1 MAVEDITVRTAV
13 VIVHGMGEKRPME
26 TFDSFVRTAL
36 HPRDGIWH
44 YQPRA
49 AEITDTYEARR
60 YFATS
65 RETAPQQGHT
75 EFFEYHW
82 PFLMTAGKFAG
93 VAPTALRLFLRR
105 PSNVPDALLGV
116 WRLVW
121 GVVLAAL
128 LVIPTLF
135 VAGYALNSDVPAWII
150 GLTISAVVLIF
161 WFGLYRMMARALVNK
176 KTVPLVDS
184 ARYLDPSPPSYAAR
198 RAIRGGLVELLG
210 DLHEDGYGR
219 IVLVAHGVGAYIAY
233 DALTLSWT
241 QTHQKQGK
249 PWCITDFVT
258 IGAPLAL
265 ADLVLTRPPLASGLK
280 TSDGTLRRELSMVCC
295 GAACSSR
302 ARPSASVS
310 ARLPSPPR
318 GGLTSGFRCLAVA
331 DAATGSAA
339 SWVRCSA
346 QASATSQSPA
356 TNPNGSSAGRRTP
369 STSAIPTRMRTAIS
383 PGISEGR
390 WRCRRRGRRADTGTS
405 FICSTVAKP
414 LTASH
419 SVA

>member
-1 MAVEDITVRTAV
+1 
-13 VIVHGMGEKRPME
+13 
-26 TFDSFVRTAL
+26 
-36 HPRDGIWH
+36 
-44 YQPRA
+44 
-49 AEITDTYEARR
+49 
-60 YFATS
+60 
-65 RETAPQQGHT
+65 
-75 EFFEYHW
+75 
-82 PFLMTAGKFAG
+82 MTAGKFAG

-105 PSNVPDALLGV
+105 PSNIPDALLGV

-219 IVLVAHGVGAYIAY
+219 IILVGHGVGAYIAY

-241 QTHQKQGK
+241 QTHQRLGK

-265 ADLVLTRPPLASGLK
+265 ADLVLTRLPLASGLK
-280 TSDGTLRRELSMVCC
+280 TSDGTLRRELFEGLLRRGLLVTCPPDSERFSETPFTATRWTNFWFPV
-295 GAACSSR
+295 
-302 ARPSASVS
+302 
-310 ARLPSPPR
+310 PR
-318 GGLTSGFRCLAVA
+318 GSRRGDWFGGELGPLFGAGIRDIAV
-331 DAATGSAA
+331 TGNEPERFKRGSAHTEYFSHPDKDEDGDIA
-339 SWVRCSA
+339 WHL
-346 QASATSQSPA
+346 
-356 TNPNGSSAGRRTP
+356 RRTL
-369 STSAIPTRMRTAIS
+369 A
-383 PGISEGR
+383 
-390 WRCRRRGRRADTGTS
+390 
-405 FICSTVAKP
+405 
-414 LTASH
+414 L
-419 SVA
+419 